1 MACTASLPALATCTF
16 LRLHTHQH
24 FCTCPYYLDK
34 AICHHIVQLA
44 IHFRQ
49 AIFGFEPARYFSSAK
64 EKPGPK
70 KIGSALT
77 KD

>member
-1 MACTASLPALATCTF
+1 MARTASLPALATCTF
-16 LRLHTHQH
+16 RAKIFALAH
-24 FCTCPYYLDK
+24 YLDK

-49 AIFGFEPARYFSSAK
+49 AIFGFESVRYFSSAK
-64 EKPGPK
+64 KKPGRPK
-70 KIGSALT
+70 KIGPALT